1 MQVFI
6 ITAHAA
12 LIIGHEDVQK
22 SGEGGH
28 EAEGKQ
34 VGEQLAADGY
44 VVLVAGWIVQINAS
58 QSVVWSVA

>member
-1 MQVFI
+1 MPFFRPS
-6 ITAHAA
+6 TAPTRGLLDSAPR
-12 LIIGHEDVQK
+12 DN
-22 SGEGGH
+22 GGLPQ
-28 EAEGKQ
+28 Q